1 MLDLE
6 VLVFELLTIDRLA
19 ACTLSQT
26 HQHFDQL
33 VSHEPCTHVAPCEV
47 TALEHELW
55 DDSVKLGF
63 LEAEALLACT

>member
-26 HQHFDQL
+26 HQYFEQL
-33 VSHEPCTHVAPCEV
+33 VLHEPCTHVASCEV
-47 TALEHELW
+47 TTLEHELW
-55 DDSVKLGF
+55 DNSVKLGF